1 MANATLTAQAPDYD
15 GVVIVNATGVGN
27 GETCTISAATAQG
40 ILDFDSLV
48 VRITNGDADGTAV
61 VRVESGDSNFSQ
73 ACKGDLTLT
82 TIASAKSVVV
92 GGKLFESA
100 RFQGS
105 DGKLVFT
112 LVTGTGPLSFEA
124 FQNYKA

>member
-1 MANATLTAQAPDYD
+1 MANATLTCQAPDYD
-15 GVVIVNATGVGN
+15 GVVVVAAGTVGN
-27 GETCTISAATAQG
+27 GETCTISAAAAQG
-40 ILDFDSLV
+40 SLDFDSLV

-61 VRVESGDSNFSQ
+61 VRVESGDSAFSG

-82 TIASAKSVVV
+82 TIASAKTVVV
-92 GGKLFESA
+92 GGKFFESA

-112 LVTGTGPLSFEA
+112 LVTGVGPLSFEA
-124 FQNYKA
+124 YQNYKA